1 MKGWMYI
8 LKCGND
14 KFYTGSTNDLDRR
27 LIEHQTGEGAN
38 YTRKNQPVEL
48 VYFEEF
54 DRIDKA
60 FYREKQVQN
69 WSHAKKQALIDG
81 DLEGLVKLASAS
93 RQAR

>member
-8 LKCGND
+8 LKCGNN

-54 DRIDKA
+54 DRIHKA

-81 DLEGLVKLASAS
+81 DLEGLVKLAS

>member
-93 RQAR
+93 R

>member
-54 DRIDKA
+54 DRIHKA

-81 DLEGLVKLASAS
+81 DLEGLVKLAS

>member
-54 DRIDKA
+54 DRIHKA

-81 DLEGLVKLASAS
+81 DLEGLVRLASAS